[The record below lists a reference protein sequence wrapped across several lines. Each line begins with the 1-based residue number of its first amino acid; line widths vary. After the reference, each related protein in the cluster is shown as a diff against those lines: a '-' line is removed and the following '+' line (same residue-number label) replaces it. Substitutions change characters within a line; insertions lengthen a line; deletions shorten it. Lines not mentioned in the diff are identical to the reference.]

1 MTVQPPP
8 PRPLALPE
16 YPDLRPAPPARPRLL
31 FLPRTNLPEVTVILG
46 LPRGRAHAPESA
58 PGLVDV
64 CIELLKEGTGR
75 HSSREIAEFLDR
87 YAIQLDQEVE
97 LEFSLLAVSC
107 LPSFLDGALDLF
119 AELLFEPTFPERE
132 TELLKQR
139 WLSLLLAQRADP
151 GFLAEERIAAER
163 FPSHPY
169 SRISLPPDWLQ
180 NVRPAE
186 LHEYYGLSFPPAD
199 SFFLVAGDFDE
210 KELEARLL
218 QHFEDWAERE
228 LSPLPPPPEF
238 PSQPAVHLVHR
249 PASVQAHVAVAF
261 PGIAAADPRRDA
273 LELANRALGGG
284 GSARLFLN
292 LRERRGLTYGV
303 YSQLRTHS
311 LTGLWKIQTSVL
323 AERAGEAVREILVE
337 VRRLVEEPPQG
348 EELERC
354 RAELLGGYLR
364 RLESTAT
371 LGWLEAVR
379 ILKGLPEDYYRG
391 YVERIRSVTTGEIA
405 AAAASLSA
413 DLQPLVAVVGDRA
426 TLEPQLSDLGPVLVY
441 DTEGRRIA

>member
-1 MTVQPPP
+1 MNTPPP
-8 PRPLALPE
+8 APRSLALPE
-16 YPDLRPAPPARPRLL
+16 YPALQPAGTTRPRLFL
-31 FLPRTNLPEVTVILG
+31 LPRATLPEITLILG
-46 LPRGRAHAPESA
+46 LPRGRAHAPDSG

-64 CIELLKEGTGR
+64 CIELLKEGTSH
-75 HSSREIAEFLDR
+75 HSGREIAELLDR
-87 YAIQLDQEVE
+87 LAIQLDQEVE

-107 LPSFLDGALDLF
+107 LPHFGRQALGLF
-119 AELLFEPTFPERE
+119 AELLFEPIFPERE

-139 WLSLLLAQRADP
+139 WLSLLLAQRSDP
-151 GFLAEERIAAER
+151 AFLAEERLAVEL
-163 FPSHPY
+163 FPEHPY
-169 SRISLPPDWLQ
+169 SRVSLPPDWLRD
-180 NVRPAE
+180 VRSAD
-186 LHEYYGLSFPPAD
+186 LRDYFAATFPPSG
-199 SFFLVAGDFDE
+199 SFFLAAGDFHDE
-210 KELEARLL
+210 ELVAQLRER
-218 QHFEDWAERE
+218 FGEWPERE
-228 LSPLPPPPEF
+228 VSPLPSPPTF
-238 PSQPAVHLVHR
+238 PSQPSVHLVHR
-249 PASVQAHVAVAF
+249 PGSVQAHVAVAF
-261 PGIAAADPRRDA
+261 PGIAAPDPRRDA

-303 YSQLRTHS
+303 YSQLRTYS
-311 LTGLWKIQTSVL
+311 QTGLWKVQTSVL
-323 AERAGEAVREILVE
+323 AERAGEAVREILHE

-391 YVERIRSVTTGEIA
+391 YVERIRSVAAADIA
-405 AAAASLSA
+405 AAAA
-413 DLQPLVAVVGDRA
+413 PLLAGRYPLIAAVGDRT
-426 TLEPQLSDLGPVLVY
+426 TLEPQLADLGSVLVY